1 MGCIF
6 MSSRTNGKKSILF
19 RLVVL
24 LFALYLLFSL
34 ISLQIDLTNS
44 KNELSALQGEIEN
57 RKLKNQDLL
66 NLLENGSEKDF
77 IERAAR
83 DRLGYVYADE
93 EVYTDIVGG

>member
-1 MGCIF
+1 